1 MWCRLFGH
9 KYINVAGHR
18 WLNIGSTSIL
28 QQRYKCKRCGEVN
41 YE

>member
-9 KYINVAGHR
+9 KYVMSRKVRYLGTR
-18 WLNIGSTSIL
+18 L
-28 QQRYKCKRCGEVN
+28 QLRYKCKRCGGVK